1 MNRSNAEA
9 ASLPHAAIPG
19 RSRLRQILQAG
30 GFALTAEITPP
41 VSANL
46 ADLLAKASPLKDLAD
61 AVNVTD
67 GAGARAHL
75 ESTVSAHTLLQ
86 QGIEPILQL
95 TCRDRNRIGLQS
107 QLLGAAALGICNVLV
122 LKGDDPTKGDQPEAK
137 AVFDLDA
144 AGLAAMAVSIR
155 DRGELPHGRKVAG
168 SANFVVGVADCPIDP
183 PPGWVPAGLIKKLEA
198 GAEFAQT
205 QFCMDAGVLRRY
217 VARLAEAGITQR
229 LSLLVGVAPLASAKS
244 ARWIKNNLYGA
255 IIPDWIIERLDN
267 AGDPLAEGRAICID
281 LLKEYAEIP
290 GLGGAHIMAPL
301 NEHAIPRVL
310 EALRTAGSP
319 LRAARGAEDTPSAAG
334 R

>member
-1 MNRSNAEA
+1 
-9 ASLPHAAIPG
+9 
-19 RSRLRQILQAG
+19 
-30 GFALTAEITPP
+30 
-41 VSANL
+41 
-46 ADLLAKASPLKDLAD
+46 
-61 AVNVTD
+61 
-67 GAGARAHL
+67 
-75 ESTVSAHTLLQ
+75 
-86 QGIEPILQL
+86 
-95 TCRDRNRIGLQS
+95 
-107 QLLGAAALGICNVLV
+107 
-122 LKGDDPTKGDQPEAK
+122 
-137 AVFDLDA
+137 
-144 AGLAAMAVSIR
+144 
-155 DRGELPHGRKVAG
+155 
-168 SANFVVGVADCPIDP
+168 
-183 PPGWVPAGLIKKLEA
+183 
-198 GAEFAQT
+198 
-205 QFCMDAGVLRRY
+205 MDAGVLRRY

-310 EALRTAGSP
+310 EALRTAGCP